1 MSRTWVYLKPEEYSQ
16 YKRIAEDMDKT
27 ESELTQL
34 LIRMFLNIPKDKFQP
49 NICIHCRYYQI
60 ATNNAIQAFMTI
72 NKAFSLVTPSYL
84 IKK

>member
-16 YKRIAEDMDKT
+16 YKDIAEGMDKT

-34 LIRMFLNIPKDKFQP
+34 LIRMFLNIPKEKFEPHTCLNCQ
-49 NICIHCRYYQI
+49 YYQI
-60 ATNNAIQAFMTI
+60 ATNNAVQAFMTL

-84 IKK
+84 RKK